1 MVFSF
6 KSETIWEQQPILRN
20 LKPLSSAE
28 GMVLTDTGDI

>member
-6 KSETIWEQQPILRN
+6 KSETRLEQYPILRN
-20 LKPLSSAE
+20 LKPLFPTE